1 MTCWPEG
8 CACWVAVGVL
18 PFGCEAYTLDSATCW
33 GAWFWLLLESPCV
46 KLLSS
51 CRGCEVCISALLL
64 NFSLCIMKRSWSPV
78 SAELAEVMCP
88 ALSLRLPAIPD
99 PVTVLGPLL
108 NMFIMFA

>member
-1 MTCWPEG
+1 M
-8 CACWVAVGVL
+8 
-18 PFGCEAYTLDSATCW
+18 
-33 GAWFWLLLESPCV
+33 

-78 SAELAEVMCP
+78 SAELADVMCP

-99 PVTVLGPLL
+99 PVTVLCPLL
-108 NMFIMFA
+108 NMFIMFAWKAFLPPAVGVFRLWLFEGSKDAFAGY